1 MGKWRENKKA
11 KSKKRKEEGKYSFW
25 DVVTDI
31 LIWVPELIILP
42 LRLVYLLFRVFG
54 RMFRDGFDSI

>member
-1 MGKWRENKKA
+1 MKKWRENKAA
-11 KSKKRKEEGKYSFW
+11 KSKKRKAEGKYSFW
-25 DVVTDI
+25 DIVTDS

-42 LRLVYLLFRVFG
+42 FRLVYLLFRLFG